1 MKDFIKHLY
10 KAGFGISAGKEY
22 TCNAGDPRLIPGSE
36 RSCGEG
42 IGSPLQYSWAVLWLS
57 W

>member
-22 TCNAGDPRLIPGSE
+22 TCNAGDPSSIVGPG
-36 RSCGEG
+36 RSTGEE
-42 IGSPLQYSWAVLWLS
+42 IGCPLQYSWAYLVA
-57 W
+57 